1 MLEIGISN
9 PVARGSRRTA
19 GNKMALNNIR
29 ERLALFFDLEAVL
42 TTEERDGEFR
52 VRIRMPLRKEDK

>member
-1 MLEIGISN
+1 
-9 PVARGSRRTA
+9 
-19 GNKMALNNIR
+19 LNNIR

-42 TTEERDGEFR
+42 TTEEREGEFR